1 MATTSSSSSAA
12 PAATATTTTTTTAA
26 PAPAPVPVPMPASAP
41 LLIGSVAPDFT
52 ANTTHGKIKFSDF
65 APGKFVILF
74 SHPEAFTPVCST
86 EFVEFGR
93 LSGEFEKRNCALLGC
108 SVDGVRSNIAW
119 VRDIESKFKVTIPFP
134 VICDLTQ
141 SVARLYGM
149 VHEPTSVTAT
159 VRCVFF
165 IDSKHILRALIY
177 YPMQV
182 GRNMDEILRVLDALQ
197 TVDKYG
203 VACPANWTPGK
214 PVIVGAPNTVE
225 GAAQRIADNGKDG
238 MKVTEW
244 YFTEKPSPIPSI
256 TGGK

>member
-1 MATTSSSSSAA
+1 MATTPSSSSSAA
-12 PAATATTTTTTTAA
+12 PAATATTTTTAAA
-26 PAPAPVPVPMPASAP
+26 PAPAPAPTSVP
-41 LLIGSVAPDFT
+41 LLLGSLAPDFT
-52 ANTTHGKIKFSDF
+52 ANTTHGKIKFSEF
-65 APGKFVILF
+65 ATGKYVILF

-86 EFVEFGR
+86 EFVEFAR
-93 LSGEFEKRNCALLGC
+93 LSGEFTKRNCALMGC

-141 SVARLYGM
+141 TVARLYGM

-165 IDSKHILRALIY
+165 IDPARTLRALIY

-182 GRNMDEILRVLDALQ
+182 GRNMEEILRVLDALQ
-197 TVDKYG
+197 MVDKYG

-214 PVIVGAPNTVE
+214 PVIVGAPNTAE
-225 GAAQRIADNGKDG
+225 GAAQRVADNGKDG

-244 YFTEKPSPIPSI
+244 YFTEKPSPVPST